1 MINLIKDK
9 IMKKILAILSILPIL
24 AFSGIN
30 IEKITHTL
38 SHIKGKKTLYF
49 YNANKN
55 IRLNN
60 TIKLTSLN
68 RANIV
73 LFSNK
78 IYESKVS
85 IVNSYKEL
93 KSNPNSI
100 GAIYL
105 NKGRTQ
111 IVFIQERLASNGLV
125 LNPKFKKHIIYE
137 WQLNPGS
144 LINNLK

>member
-1 MINLIKDK
+1 
-9 IMKKILAILSILPIL
+9 MKKILTILSILPIL
-24 AFSGIN
+24 SFAGIN

-125 LNPKFKKHIIYE
+125 LNPKFKKHIIHE
-137 WQLNPGS
+137 WQLTPSS
-144 LINNLK
+144 LRNNLK

>member
-9 IMKKILAILSILPIL
+9 IMKKILTILLILPIF

-30 IEKITHTL
+30 IEKITDTL

-60 TIKLTSLN
+60 TIKLTPLN

-78 IYESKVS
+78 IYKSKVS

-93 KSNPNSI
+93 KSNSNSI

-105 NKGRTQ
+105 KKGRTQ
-111 IVFIQERLASNGLV
+111 IVFIQERLASHGLV
-125 LNPKFKKHIIYE
+125 LNPKFKKHIIHE
-137 WQLNPGS
+137 WQLTPSS
-144 LINNLK
+144 LRNNLK